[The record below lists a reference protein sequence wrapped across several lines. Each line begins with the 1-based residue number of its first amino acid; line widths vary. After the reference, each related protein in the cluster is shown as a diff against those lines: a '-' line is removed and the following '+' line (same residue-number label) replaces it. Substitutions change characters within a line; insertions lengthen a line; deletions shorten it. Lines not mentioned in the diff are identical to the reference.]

1 LDNDNIKVSVISE
14 SPEAQPSRLNKYYK
28 ALEDAISSSYPDA
41 ETIPFLF
48 PATSDNS
55 LFRSY
60 NIPSFGLI
68 PAVVTER
75 DINSIHSNNERIS
88 VEVLESG
95 IQIYYNFI
103 KEMQLKQP
111 FSLFGKNDESESK

>member
-1 LDNDNIKVSVISE
+1 L
-14 SPEAQPSRLNKYYK
+14 EA
-28 ALEDAISSSYPDA
+28 AIATSYPDA

-60 NIPSFGLI
+60 GIPSFGLI

-75 DINSIHSNNERIS
+75 DINSIHSVNERIS
-88 VEVLESG
+88 LDVLKSG
-95 IQIYYNFI
+95 ITVYYNFM
-103 KEMQLKQP
+103 KEIQFKEP
-111 FSLFGKNDESESK
+111 FSLFGFIDDIDDVE

>member
-1 LDNDNIKVSVISE
+1 MSVISE
-14 SPEAQPSRLNKYYK
+14 SPEAQPSRLNKFYK
-28 ALEDAISSSYPDA
+28 ALEDAIATSYPEA

-60 NIPSFGLI
+60 DIPAYGLI

-75 DINSIHSNNERIS
+75 DINSIHGNNERIS
-88 VEVLESG
+88 LEVLESG
-95 IQIYYNFI
+95 ISIYYNFL
-103 KEMQLKQP
+103 KELQLKEP
-111 FSLFGKNDESESK
+111 FSLFGNNDESESK